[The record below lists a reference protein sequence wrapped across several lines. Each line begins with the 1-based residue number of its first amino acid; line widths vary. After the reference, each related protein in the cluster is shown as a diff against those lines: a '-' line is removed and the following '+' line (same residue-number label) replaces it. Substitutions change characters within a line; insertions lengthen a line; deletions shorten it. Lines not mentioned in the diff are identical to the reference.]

1 MKNTLETRLGIFFAL
16 ALVAIAVVLEMAGS
30 FDVFRRGMEIQARF
44 ADVLELRPADPVKM
58 AGKQIGTVTSIQFAD
73 DKVLVRMKIT
83 DPSAVIRTD
92 SKATIKFSGLLG
104 QNYVSIDFGTP
115 KGAPIATGSELA
127 TVEQPDV
134 GKILAKLD
142 GAAAGIQKLT
152 DNLSDINLEELIV
165 PFTDF
170 LKQSGPDISTILSNT
185 AAIARQVRSGKGSI
199 GRLLYEETFY
209 NAALETVTNLTD
221 TTRDIQGAVADARTV
236 VDDMRKGQG
245 TLGKLLTDE
254 KLYGETSDAMTQLKE
269 ILQKINRGEGSVG
282 QLVNDPALID
292 NANLTLRKVDK
303 ATETL
308 EDQGPLTVLGILI
321 NPLF

>member
-1 MKNTLETRLGIFFAL
+1 MKNTLETRLGIFFAVT
-16 ALVAIAVVLEMAGS
+16 LVAIAVVLEMAGS
-30 FDVFRRGMEIQARF
+30 FDTFRRGIEIQARF
-44 ADVLELRPADPVKM
+44 NDVLELRAADPVKM
-58 AGKQIGTVTSIQFAD
+58 AGKQIGTVSSIEFSD
-73 DKVLVRMKIT
+73 NKVLVRMKIT
-83 DPSAVIRTD
+83 DSSAVIRTD

-104 QNYVSIDFGTP
+104 QNYVSIDFGSP
-115 KGAPIATGSELA
+115 KGAPITTGSELA
-127 TVEQPDV
+127 TVDQPDV
-134 GKILAKLD
+134 GRILAKLEGVAD
-142 GAAAGIQKLT
+142 GVQRLT

-185 AAIARQVRSGKGSI
+185 AAIASQVRSGKGSI

-221 TTRDIQGAVADARTV
+221 TTKDIQGAVVDARTV